1 MKDDDLVT
9 RRDVEL
15 ALLEK
20 GQKSKRYKLGDTW
33 ELNFDEIREALS
45 EFQAEIV
52 RCHNCKYFMKGI
64 PVEHMCRLHH
74 EPSSENWFCS
84 DGKDGRNEEQQVDD
98 KAELIEKLE
107 RMIEWFYHRYE
118 TAYKGDREMY
128 YEGYN
133 TISEAIE
140 FIRGENE

>member
-1 MKDDDLVT
+1 MNDDEKCYECKCYGDDYYFDDNGDLVSACSECPIW
-9 RRDVEL
+9 RR
-15 ALLEK
+15 
-20 GQKSKRYKLGDTW
+20 
-33 ELNFDEIREALS
+33 
-45 EFQAEIV
+45 
-52 RCHNCKYFMKGI
+52 
-64 PVEHMCRLHH
+64 
-74 EPSSENWFCS
+74 
-84 DGKDGRNEEQQVDD
+84 RNEKKQVDD